1 MTIQRNTPDFGK
13 LDAPEDADMLLT
25 GGLPFDDNDADDGN
39 VLDMSSTPLWGYL
52 NEGRLNG
59 TPVAAEDCGLKI
71 ADEAMLRAAF
81 VLVREPHSLLLYMS
95 PDDADSQAKYDSI
108 ISRMY
113 SGEVEIIDEQKQ
125 YDPSKGRFVV
135 WLRYDVVHYALHP
148 RFHYLR
154 EE

>member
-1 MTIQRNTPDFGK
+1 MVARRKAPEFGQ
-13 LDAPEDADMLLT
+13 LDAPEDAAMLLS
-25 GGLPFDDNDADDGN
+25 GGLPFEDTDQGDES
-39 VLDMSSTPLWGYL
+39 VLDMSSTPLWSYI
-52 NEGRLNG
+52 NEGRING

-71 ADEAMLRAAF
+71 DSDAILRAAF
-81 VLVREPHSLLLYMS
+81 MLVREPHSLLLYMS
-95 PDDADSQAKYDSI
+95 PEDTESQTKYDSI

-113 SGEVEIIDEQKQ
+113 SGDVEIIDEQKQ
-125 YDPSKGRFVV
+125 YDPNKGRFIV